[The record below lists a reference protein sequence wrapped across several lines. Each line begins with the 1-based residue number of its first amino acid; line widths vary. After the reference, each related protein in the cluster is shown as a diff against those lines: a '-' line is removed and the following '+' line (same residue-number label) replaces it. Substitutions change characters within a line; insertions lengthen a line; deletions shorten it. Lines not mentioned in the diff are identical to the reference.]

1 MEGFESFVGVNFW
14 TALFCLI
21 NTLLIFFVAKK
32 FLFGPL
38 QKIIGDRQKEIADAY
53 AQADAAK
60 ANAKAMEAR
69 YSEKLS
75 AAGAESD
82 RILREATRTAHAKEE
97 EILRSAQEKANH
109 TLERAQEQIAL
120 ERKKSMNEMKDSVSE
135 VALEIASKVLEEDID
150 GAKHARLIDS
160 FIAELGDKA

>member
-38 QKIIGDRQKEIADAY
+38 QKIIADRQKEITDTY

-60 ANAKAMEAR
+60 ANAKAMEAE
-69 YSEKLS
+69 YTQKL
-75 AAGAESD
+75 AEAGAESE
-82 RILREATRTAHAKEE
+82 RILRDATRQAQAKEE
-97 EILRSAQEKANH
+97 EILHNAQAKAAR
-109 TLERAQEQIAL
+109 TMERAQEQIEL
-120 ERKKSMNEMKDSVSE
+120 EKKQAVNDLKDQVSD
-135 VALEIASKVLEEDID
+135 VALEIASKVLGEDID
-150 GAKHARLIDS
+150 GSKHAALIDS
-160 FIAELGDKA
+160 FICELGE

>member
-38 QKIIGDRQKEIADAY
+38 QKIIADRQKEVTDTY

-60 ANAKAMEAR
+60 ANAKAMEAE
-69 YSEKLS
+69 YTQKL
-75 AAGAESD
+75 AEAGAESE
-82 RILREATRTAHAKEE
+82 RILRDATRQAQAKEE
-97 EILRSAQEKANH
+97 EILRTAQAKAAR
-109 TLERAQEQIAL
+109 TMERAQEQIEL
-120 ERKKSMNEMKDSVSE
+120 EKKQAVNDLKDQVSD
-135 VALEIASKVLEEDID
+135 VALEIASKVLGEDID
-150 GAKHARLIDS
+150 GSKHTALIDS
-160 FIAELGDKA
+160 FIRELGE